1 MNICVPKERRTFE
14 FRVGLTP
21 SAVQMLTK
29 EGHVC
34 YVEHNAGVGAGFSDQ
49 EYEQSGARIVYTPH
63 EVFGRADILCKVAR
77 PTYEELE
84 WLRPEITI
92 MGLLHLFSSRQDKID
107 LIQEK
112 KITTIAYEQIQLP
125 DGTQPV
131 RKPLSQIG
139 GRLVAQIGAHFLQ
152 NDAGGKG
159 ILLGGI
165 GGVPPAEAVIVG
177 AGVTGTTATRSF
189 LGVGAHVTVL
199 DTNLDALQ
207 HIHETFPGVATMVST
222 PRNLSMAT
230 SYADIVAACIQIP
243 GERPPIIITREMIR
257 GMRPRSLIMDVSID
271 EGGCVE
277 TSRPTTHEHPTFVEE
292 GITHYCVP
300 NMGSAVARTSTYA
313 FLNTAFLYIKEV
325 AEKGIEVAIQEN
337 PALEMGALIYKGEL
351 RRLPRIRTGVEEE
364 E

>member
-21 SAVQMLTK
+21 GAVQMLTSD
-29 EGHVC
+29 GHKC

-49 EYEQSGARIVYTPH
+49 EYEQAGARIVYTPH
-63 EVFGRADILCKVAR
+63 EVFGRADMLCKVAR

-84 WLRPEITI
+84 WLRPEITL

-107 LIQEK
+107 LMQEK

-139 GRLVAQIGAHFLQ
+139 GRLVAQIGSHLMQ

-159 ILLGGI
+159 VLLGGM
-165 GGVPPAEAVIVG
+165 GGVPPAEAVVIG
-177 AGVTGTTATRSF
+177 AGVSGTAAIQS
-189 LGVGAHVTVL
+189 LYGVGAHLTVL

-207 HIHETFPGVATMVST
+207 LIHETFPGVATMVSN
-222 PRNLSMAT
+222 PNNISRAT
-230 SYADIVAACIQIP
+230 SYADLVAACILIP
-243 GERPPIIITREMIR
+243 GERPPIIISRQMLKEMK
-257 GMRPRSLIMDVSID
+257 PRSLIMDISID
-271 EGGCVE
+271 EGGCLE
-277 TSRPTTHEHPTFVEE
+277 TSRPTSHDHPTYIEE
-292 GITHYCVP
+292 GIIHYCVP

-313 FLNTAFLYIKEV
+313 FLNAAFPYINEV
-325 AEKGIEVAIQEN
+325 AEKGSDDAIADN
-337 PALEMGALIYKGEL
+337 PAIELGAVIYKGEL
-351 RRLPRIRTGVEEE
+351 RRLSSHKASAEEE